1 MFNHVQLAGNSTM
14 WNKLMNSIEEQTEDG
29 VIQCGCCKGMGW
41 GSGYGQVTPNPN
53 PNQLAKRRPPRR
65 RLAHTRR
72 AGVVPPRRRPPPPVR
87 RPAVRLVRVRV
98 SV

>member
-41 GSGYGQVTPNPN
+41 GQG
-53 PNQLAKRRPPRR
+53 
-65 RLAHTRR
+65 
-72 AGVVPPRRRPPPPVR
+72 
-87 RPAVRLVRVRV
+87 
-98 SV
+98 